1 MFKNHC
7 RIPVDAAIKGQRTM
21 KKLLIMLSLF
31 CACTMQA
38 QEQKHSTFYY
48 QRATLFEALPTS
60 KSDIIFLGN
69 SITNGGEWAELLRNP
84 HAKNRGI
91 SGDTTQGVL
100 DRLSTIT
107 KGKPSKIFLLIGTND
122 LSRGKSVDE
131 VAKNVAKIVERVKR
145 ESPKTKLYVQSVFPV
160 NPKFNKFL
168 GHMNRQKDIAVL
180 NAKIKV
186 VAARHGVTYIDV
198 YKSLVIP
205 STDVMNPEYTNDG
218 LHLLGKG
225 YQKWVDVLKPYLK

>member
-1 MFKNHC
+1 
-7 RIPVDAAIKGQRTM
+7 M
-21 KKLLIMLSLF
+21 KKLFIMLSLF
-31 CACTMQA
+31 CACTMHA

-69 SITNGGEWAELLRNP
+69 SITNGGEWAELLGNP

-131 VAKNVAKIVERVKR
+131 AAKNVEKIVERVKR
-145 ESPKTKLYVQSVFPV
+145 ESPATKLYVQSVFPV

-180 NAKIKV
+180 NAKIKAI
-186 VAARHGVTYIDV
+186 AARHGVTYIDV

-225 YQKWVDVLKPYLK
+225 YLKWVEVLKPYLK

>member
-1 MFKNHC
+1 M
-7 RIPVDAAIKGQRTM
+7 
-21 KKLLIMLSLF
+21 
-31 CACTMQA
+31 MQA

-48 QRATLFEALPTS
+48 QRATLFEVLPTS

-69 SITNGGEWAELLRNP
+69 SITNGGEWAELLGNP

-131 VAKNVAKIVERVKR
+131 VAKNVEKIVERVKR

-160 NPKFNKFL
+160 NTKFNKFL
-168 GHMNRQKDIAVL
+168 GHMNRQKDIAAL
-180 NAKIKV
+180 NAKIKA

-225 YQKWVDVLKPYLK
+225 YLKWVEVLKPYLK

>member
-1 MFKNHC
+1 
-7 RIPVDAAIKGQRTM
+7 
-21 KKLLIMLSLF
+21 MLSLF
-31 CACTMQA
+31 CACTMHA

-48 QRATLFEALPTS
+48 QRATLFEVLPTS
-60 KSDIIFLGN
+60 KSDLIFLGN
-69 SITNGGEWAELLRNP
+69 SITNGGEWAELLGNP
-84 HAKNRGI
+84 HVKNRGI

-131 VAKNVAKIVERVKR
+131 VAKNVEKIVERVKR
-145 ESPKTKLYVQSVFPV
+145 ESPATKLYVQSVFPV

-168 GHMNRQKDIAVL
+168 GHMNRQKDIAAL
-180 NAKIKV
+180 NAKIKA

-198 YKSLVIP
+198 YKSLVTP

>member
-1 MFKNHC
+1 
-7 RIPVDAAIKGQRTM
+7 
-21 KKLLIMLSLF
+21 MLSLF

-48 QRATLFEALPTS
+48 QRATLFEVLPTS

-91 SGDTTQGVL
+91 SGDTTHGVL

-107 KGKPSKIFLLIGTND
+107 NGKPSKIFLLIGTND

-131 VAKNVAKIVERVKR
+131 VAKNVEKIVERVKR
-145 ESPKTKLYVQSVFPV
+145 ESPATKLYVQSVFPV

-168 GHMNRQKDIAVL
+168 GHMNRQKDIAAL
-180 NAKIKV
+180 NAKIKAV
-186 VAARHGVTYIDV
+186 VARHGVTYIDV

-225 YQKWVDVLKPYLK
+225 YLKWVEVLKPYLK

>member
-1 MFKNHC
+1 
-7 RIPVDAAIKGQRTM
+7 M

-38 QEQKHSTFYY
+38 QDQKHSTFYY
-48 QRATLFEALPTS
+48 QRATLFEVLPTS

-107 KGKPSKIFLLIGTND
+107 NGKPSKIFLLIGTND

-131 VAKNVAKIVERVKR
+131 VAKNVEKIVERVKR
-145 ESPKTKLYVQSVFPV
+145 ESPATKLYVQSVFPV

-168 GHMNRQKDIAVL
+168 GHMNRQKDIAAL
-180 NAKIKV
+180 NAKIKA

-225 YQKWVDVLKPYLK
+225 YLKWVEVLKPYLK

>member
-1 MFKNHC
+1 
-7 RIPVDAAIKGQRTM
+7 
-21 KKLLIMLSLF
+21 MLSLF
-31 CACTMQA
+31 CACTMHA

-48 QRATLFEALPTS
+48 QRATLFEVLPTS

-69 SITNGGEWAELLRNP
+69 SITNGGEWAELLGNP

-131 VAKNVAKIVERVKR
+131 VAKNVEKIVERVKR
-145 ESPKTKLYVQSVFPV
+145 ESPATKLYVQSVFPV

-168 GHMNRQKDIAVL
+168 GHMNRQKDIAAL
-180 NAKIKV
+180 NAKIKA

-198 YKSLVIP
+198 YKSLVTP
-205 STDVMNPEYTNDG
+205 STDVMDPEYTNDG